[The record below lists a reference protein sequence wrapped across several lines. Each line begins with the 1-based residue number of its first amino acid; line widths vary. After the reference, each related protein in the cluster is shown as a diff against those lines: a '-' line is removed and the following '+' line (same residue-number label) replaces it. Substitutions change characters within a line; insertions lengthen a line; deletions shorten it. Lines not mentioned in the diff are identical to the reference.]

1 MMFLKEMRDFIDNE
15 TSIDVSLG
23 AHSGE
28 VAFRGS
34 FLSVSWDT
42 SQDITVSVC

>member
-1 MMFLKEMRDFIDNE
+1 MLFLKEMQDFIDNE
-15 TSIDVSLG
+15 TSIDVSLSV
-23 AHSGE
+23 HSGE
-28 VAFRGS
+28 VAFGGS

>member
-1 MMFLKEMRDFIDNE
+1 MMFLKETQDFIDNE

-28 VAFRGS
+28 VVFGGS